1 MSFSNIELHLQ
12 EYHNQELKSD
22 DLELKDEVEE
32 VGIALAVKTDDG
44 RFECSDCNGRIF
56 KSFKRFITHIKT
68 HRSVSEDDIK
78 TLEDHFTK
86 KNLKNEDMCEK
97 IGAIFRCKVC
107 NSEFDTRKRLLLHI
121 SIHRN
126 VNDAEN
132 RSSLIQIQKL
142 ISCQL
147 CNRTFNSQA
156 EHEMHMN
163 AYHASHES
171 HKIVK
176 SLNRIKSSKGMHPC
190 QYCDK
195 EFKRPHE
202 KVKHER
208 VHTNEKPFA
217 CEVSRKHPNCLFLI
231 FIPLQICG
239 KTFRVTYCLSIHKRN
254 VHSDER
260 PYICTFPGCDKRFKA
275 QGVYNH
281 HINTHS
287 TEKKYKCPFCHKSFK
302 TSVQLAGHKNTHTKP
317 FVCSICQRPFSALY
331 SVKNHMATHKS
342 GEPNRLKF
350 VCDFC
355 GASYA
360 REFSLNIHKEE
371 MHRSVAEYVIEE
383 TEVVNSKSE
392 VYSVV
397 GFK

>member
-1 MSFSNIELHLQ
+1 MTVEVIEEHLDITDDQNELDVYECSVCNLSFSNIELHLQ
-12 EYHNQELKSD
+12 EYHNQELRSD
-22 DLELKDEVEE
+22 ELELKDEVEE

-56 KSFKRFITHIKT
+56 KSFKRFITHIKA

-97 IGAIFRCKVC
+97 IGATFRCKVC

-217 CEVSRKHPNCLFLI
+217 CEVSRNHPNCLFLN
-231 FIPLQICG
+231 FHTFTDLWEDFPSHLLPLNPQ
-239 KTFRVTYCLSIHKRN
+239 
-254 VHSDER
+254 
-260 PYICTFPGCDKRFKA
+260 A
-275 QGVYNH
+275 Q
-281 HINTHS
+281 
-287 TEKKYKCPFCHKSFK
+287 
-302 TSVQLAGHKNTHTKP
+302 
-317 FVCSICQRPFSALY
+317 CSQR
-331 SVKNHMATHKS
+331 
-342 GEPNRLKF
+342 
-350 VCDFC
+350 
-355 GASYA
+355 
-360 REFSLNIHKEE
+360 
-371 MHRSVAEYVIEE
+371 
-383 TEVVNSKSE
+383 
-392 VYSVV
+392 
-397 GFK
+397 